1 MTTLDEHLALEIPFP
16 SPRLAD
22 IAAKVLEVDKDLKP
36 EVSQRVIRTQD
47 SSLIIEFNTS
57 TLKLLRTVVN
67 SQLDMVRM
75 VVETMEAFDSD

>member
-1 MTTLDEHLALEIPFP
+1 MTSLDEHLTLEIPFP
-16 SPRLAD
+16 SPRLAE

-36 EVSQRVIRTQD
+36 EVSQRVIRTDD

-75 VVETMEAFDSD
+75 VVETMGAFDS